1 MVEDLHRGHSLQP
14 EPATGPAPGPD
25 VEVRY
30 SPRRKRRASARLEDG
45 RILVDLPASIDR
57 RTAEDLTRR
66 LVEGLLER
74 RSGLTMGDVGLA
86 GRASA
91 LADRYVEGVRP
102 RSVTWS
108 ARQSARWGSCSLPA
122 GDIRLSERLRPVPP
136 WVIDAVLVHELAH
149 LLVPD
154 HGPAFQRLTARYE
167 RSVEAGVFL
176 DGFALGLA
184 DHRSTPPV
192 AGPGVC

>member
-1 MVEDLHRGHSLQP
+1 MVEDLHRGHPPQP
-14 EPATGPAPGPD
+14 EPDGPTPGPAI
-25 VEVRY
+25 EVRY

-57 RTAEDLTRR
+57 RTAEALTRR
-66 LVEGLLER
+66 LVEGLLVR
-74 RSGLTMGDVGLA
+74 RSGLTMGDAGLA
-86 GRASA
+86 QRARA

-102 RSVTWS
+102 RSVNWS
-108 ARQSARWGSCSLPA
+108 ARQSSRWGSCSLPA

-149 LLVPD
+149 LMVPD

-167 RSVEAGVFL
+167 RSAEAGVFL
-176 DGFALGLA
+176 DGFGLGLA
-184 DHRSTPPV
+184 NGGLPNR
-192 AGPGVC
+192 

>member
-1 MVEDLHRGHSLQP
+1 MVEDLHRGHSLRP
-14 EPATGPAPGPD
+14 ESAGPASGPA

-30 SPRRKRRASARLEDG
+30 SQRRKRRASARLEDG
-45 RILVDLPASIDR
+45 RILVELPASIDR

-74 RSGLTMGDVGLA
+74 RSGLTMGDAGLA
-86 GRASA
+86 NRAA
-91 LADRYVEGVRP
+91 VLADRYVEGVRP

-108 ARQSARWGSCSLPA
+108 ARQSSRWGSCSLPA
-122 GDIRLSERLRPVPP
+122 GDIRLSDRLRPVPP

-154 HGPAFQRLTARYE
+154 HGPAFQRLTTRYE
-167 RSVEAGVFL
+167 RSAQAAVFL

-184 DHRSTPPV
+184 NRLAPQSL
-192 AGPGVC
+192 AAPGVC